1 MFVKENVIEQD
12 KELYAKIAYSRW
24 NEKYS
29 DWIIDR
35 DREIYIVCSG
45 KRGVETPVIFYMLFR
60 QMKIEFWIWEIEYQ
74 PSSIFVKIPLELIE
88 NKSEIEN
95 AIREAYYDTDG
106 LIDTWSLPSSIDN
119 NIFEF
124 KIN

>member
-1 MFVKENVIEQD
+1 MFV
-12 KELYAKIAYSRW
+12 
-24 NEKYS
+24 
-29 DWIIDR
+29 
-35 DREIYIVCSG
+35 
-45 KRGVETPVIFYMLFR
+45 
-60 QMKIEFWIWEIEYQ
+60 
-74 PSSIFVKIPLELIE
+74 
-88 NKSEIEN
+88 IEN